1 MERDRERESTQ
12 DSERE
17 RRGDR
22 NINVRRRAR
31 RGGNKSDRRREGGG
45 NIFPLSKCMCEY
57 VWVKYS
63 TGKEM
68 CERVCARVWRGY
80 VAVLTH
86 LAGHLHQENQVFGRA
101 RVPAGIALL
110 VRKLQLRNRNPNTLK
125 HGSEEQV
132 EQLYKTYSLLYTE

>member
-22 NINVRRRAR
+22 NIHVRRRAR
-31 RGGNKSDRRREGGG
+31 KGGGDKSVRRREEERGG
-45 NIFPLSKCMCEY
+45 NIFPLCQSVRVGVNMSGLNIALARRCA
-57 VWVKYS
+57 S
-63 TGKEM
+63 
-68 CERVCARVWRGY
+68 VCACVWRGY
-80 VAVLTH
+80 VAVATH

-110 VRKLQLRNRNPNTLK
+110 VRKLQLRNRNTHILK
-125 HGSEEQV
+125 HGSCV
-132 EQLYKTYSLLYTE
+132 